1 MLIVC
6 VNYLPDVRNTRD
18 TFQVLFFKM
27 GNVVV
32 RLVLNNGKEVDMV
45 CANTEQSRELFEAF
59 ASDNGKWMKAIER
72 DEYGNYRLLTTNAG
86 WLWWQAATAALLSE
100 QQTKGEHEITT
111 AQKSEAIHLAA
122 NRAQEDA
129 PVGFAWSGWAC
140 MYPGKLPRLY
150 GALEIASVNLDAE
163 NGDQLIHLSTS
174 PDPKVQADAL
184 DAARY
189 RFLRDTCWSSDKELA
204 TVISLQMNK
213 VWDEKIDEA
222 MARNKEE

>member
-100 QQTKGEHEITT
+100 QQRKGE
-111 AQKSEAIHLAA
+111 K
-122 NRAQEDA
+122 
-129 PVGFAWSGWAC
+129 
-140 MYPGKLPRLY
+140 K
-150 GALEIASVNLDAE
+150 
-163 NGDQLIHLSTS
+163 
-174 PDPKVQADAL
+174 
-184 DAARY
+184 
-189 RFLRDTCWSSDKELA
+189 
-204 TVISLQMNK
+204 
-213 VWDEKIDEA
+213 
-222 MARNKEE
+222 